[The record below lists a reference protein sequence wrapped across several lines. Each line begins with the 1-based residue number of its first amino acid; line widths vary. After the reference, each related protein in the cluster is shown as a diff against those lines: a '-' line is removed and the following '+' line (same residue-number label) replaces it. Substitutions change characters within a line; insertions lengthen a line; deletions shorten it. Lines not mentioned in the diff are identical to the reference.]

1 MLHVLPE
8 TMESQEPAPLP
19 LERGEGGAE
28 AGSGAC
34 AYACL
39 CCRSASSPSFSWS
52 LSMKRKLE
60 GMDDDAPGDDEAG
73 AGVAKVAMEIEV
85 EALRQALINHHQAVQ
100 KLQVELEEERNA
112 AASSATEAMS
122 MILRLQREKAESLME
137 ARQFKRFAEGKMAH
151 NQQEIAALEDLLF
164 KRDQAIEAL
173 SRALQEYRQRL
184 HSHGIYIDGDAP
196 PSHEKSSLDTASCS
210 FPHFDLLLRDYPQF
224 DQHALGLSPS
234 EQFQNLNR
242 QISQLERKSSND
254 FCEVMDKTVIVGQSP
269 SDPVSGL
276 EYNKGEDCP
285 STVDWASDCGGKD
298 DTNDQVQT
306 VDAVRMVSEDY
317 ISKPRDLQNSIGVSG
332 GVDEDEIRKLFT
344 RLQALEADRESM
356 RQSLLSLN
364 IDKAELVLLK
374 EIAQQMFKEGDTERR
389 IVKKPPTVKRFSF
402 ISMIKSFFSFFWRPS
417 QLRYTFGLSVGIVG
431 LLMLLEK
438 SISEK
443 SINTRHGKHLLGR
456 A

>member
-1 MLHVLPE
+1 
-8 TMESQEPAPLP
+8 
-19 LERGEGGAE
+19 
-28 AGSGAC
+28 
-34 AYACL
+34 
-39 CCRSASSPSFSWS
+39 
-52 LSMKRKLE
+52 MKRKLE
-60 GMDDDAPGDDEAG
+60 RRDDEAPGDNEAG

-100 KLQVELEEERNA
+100 KLQMELEEERNA

-173 SRALQEYRQRL
+173 SRALQAYRQRL
-184 HSHGIYIDGDAP
+184 HSHGIDIDGDAP
-196 PSHEKSSLDTASCS
+196 SSTQKAPLDTASCS

-224 DQHALGLSPS
+224 DQNTLGVSPS
-234 EQFQNLNR
+234 EQFRNLNR
-242 QISQLERKSSND
+242 QISQLERKSSDD

-269 SDPVSGL
+269 SHPVSGL
-276 EYNKGEDCP
+276 EHSNREVSP
-285 STVDWASDCGGKD
+285 STVDCASNSDGKY
-298 DTNDQVQT
+298 DTNDEVYT
-306 VDAVRMVSEDY
+306 VDAVRTVSEDY
-317 ISKPRDLQNSIGVSG
+317 ASKPRDPQNIMGVSG
-332 GVDEDEIRKLFT
+332 SVDEDEIRKFFT

-389 IVKKPPTVKRFSF
+389 IVKKPPTVKRSSF
-402 ISMIKSFFSFFWRPS
+402 ISMIKVNTNSFLYIFNAQFFW
-417 QLRYTFGLSVGIVG
+417 YVD
-431 LLMLLEK
+431 
-438 SISEK
+438 SI
-443 SINTRHGKHLLGR
+443 
-456 A
+456 